1 MDLLLKKNALELSVD
16 YNNLEFVKLLLERND
31 IDVNMLLSRKIKDK
45 IVNKHTVL
53 HTAVEKKN
61 EDIIQLLSMKE
72 AVDQNIKVKND
83 S

>member
-16 YNNLEFVKLLLERND
+16 YNNLEFVKLLLDRND
-31 IDVNMLLSRKIKDK
+31 IDVNMLLSRKIKDE